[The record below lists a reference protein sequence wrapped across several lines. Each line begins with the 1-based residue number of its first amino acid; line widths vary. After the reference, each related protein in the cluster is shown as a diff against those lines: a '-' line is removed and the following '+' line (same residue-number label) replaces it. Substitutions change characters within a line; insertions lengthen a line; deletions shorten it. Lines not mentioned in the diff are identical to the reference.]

1 MHAVRRAPPPSVYIV
16 GRRGDDIRRHF
27 AEKRPGGRSEK
38 TMSVAFT
45 REESAETATEV
56 NLPDRPL
63 SPHNFVTPSGLK
75 ALETAMAEARS
86 AYNAAQQIDDVS
98 ERRRASAAAARDMKY
113 FAERLQT
120 AQLVVSTSGDGIVA
134 FGNSVTFRR
143 RDGRRQ
149 VFRIVGEDEADPRSG
164 SISYVSPVARVLLG
178 KGVGDIVGL
187 GDDELE
193 VLSVAQ

>member
-1 MHAVRRAPPPSVYIV
+1 
-16 GRRGDDIRRHF
+16 
-27 AEKRPGGRSEK
+27 
-38 TMSVAFT
+38 MSAAFV
-45 REESAETATEV
+45 REESAETAAEV

-63 SPHNFVTPSGLK
+63 SPHPNFVTPAGLN

-86 AYNAAQQIDDVS
+86 AYNAAQQIDNVS
-98 ERRRASAAAARDMKY
+98 ERRRASAGALREIKY
-113 FAERLQT
+113 LTERLQT
-120 AQLVVSTSGDGIVA
+120 AQLVGTASADGIAA
-134 FGNSVTFRR
+134 FGNRVTFKR

-178 KGVGDIVGL
+178 KGVGDVVVL

-193 VLSVAQ
+193 ILAVAQ

>member
-1 MHAVRRAPPPSVYIV
+1 
-16 GRRGDDIRRHF
+16 
-27 AEKRPGGRSEK
+27 
-38 TMSVAFT
+38 MSVAFT
-45 REESAETATEV
+45 REESAETAAEI
-56 NLPDRPL
+56 NFPDRPL
-63 SPHNFVTPSGLK
+63 SPHTNFVTPSGLK
-75 ALETAMAEARS
+75 ALETAMAVARS
-86 AYNAAQQIDDVS
+86 AYNAAQQIDDIS
-98 ERRRASAAAARDMKY
+98 ERRRASAAAVRDIKY

-120 AQLVVSTSGDGIVA
+120 AQLVVSTSQEGIVA
-134 FGNSVTFRR
+134 FGNRVTFKR

-178 KGVGDIVGL
+178 KGVGDVMVL

>member
-1 MHAVRRAPPPSVYIV
+1 
-16 GRRGDDIRRHF
+16 
-27 AEKRPGGRSEK
+27 
-38 TMSVAFT
+38 MSVAFT
-45 REESAETATEV
+45 REESAETAAEV

-63 SPHNFVTPSGLK
+63 SPHTNFVTPSGLK

-178 KGVGDIVGL
+178 KGVGEVVGL